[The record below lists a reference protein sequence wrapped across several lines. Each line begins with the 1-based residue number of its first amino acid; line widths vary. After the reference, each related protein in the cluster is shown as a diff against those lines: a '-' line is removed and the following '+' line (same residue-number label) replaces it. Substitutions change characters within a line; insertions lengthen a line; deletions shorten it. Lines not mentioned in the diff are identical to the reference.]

1 MPVLFRF
8 WIDPQT
14 GTHNPGYLQPHG
26 PGLAVEVGV
35 PSAHAAALTAGSH
48 PLPPSAPGSALI
60 DTGASVSAVDLTIL
74 QGLGIRAVNSIPL
87 VTPSGTTTQGVYV
100 VRLTFPGS
108 PIPTLDP
115 VPVMGSSLQGFGH
128 IALLGRDFLA
138 GALMNYDGVH
148 GYWTIAF

>member
-1 MPVLFRF
+1 M
-8 WIDPQT
+8 
-14 GTHNPGYLQPHG
+14 
-26 PGLAVEVGV
+26 
-35 PSAHAAALTAGSH
+35 
-48 PLPPSAPGSALI
+48 
-60 DTGASVSAVDLTIL
+60 SAVDLTIL
-74 QGLGIRAVNSIPL
+74 QGLGLRTVNSIPL

-108 PIPTLDP
+108 PIPMLDP